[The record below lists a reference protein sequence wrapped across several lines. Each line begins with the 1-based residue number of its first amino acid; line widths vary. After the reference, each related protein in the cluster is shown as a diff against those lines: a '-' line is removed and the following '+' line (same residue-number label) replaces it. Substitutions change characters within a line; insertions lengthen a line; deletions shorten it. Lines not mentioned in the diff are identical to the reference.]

1 MSFTVAALVAGVVFG
16 LLAGGRPS
24 NVSRR
29 SLELVWLLALSVG
42 VQVAAETLD
51 VSDRVGLAM
60 VLVSYVG
67 LAAFAIANTRLV
79 GMPVVLVGLLCNLV
93 VISLNG
99 GMPVEADAILAAR
112 AATAD
117 ELDTIDFGA
126 KRHLATDDDV
136 LTELGDVIPVRPT
149 REVLSFGDLILA
161 FGIADVIFRLLK
173 PVELRRRHHDE
184 VDDDEAV
191 LDVDRP
197 GLTRAAPRQLVDA

>member
-136 LTELGDVIPVRPT
+136 LTELGDVIPVRLT

-173 PVELRRRHHDE
+173 PVEVRRRHHDE
-184 VDDDEAV
+184 VDEDEAV